1 VQNQSL
7 RAALKVHL
15 SLMAELPKEK
25 LPKEGE
31 SLQKTHGQ

>member
-1 VQNQSL
+1 MQNQSL

-15 SLMAELPKEK
+15 NLMADLPKEQ